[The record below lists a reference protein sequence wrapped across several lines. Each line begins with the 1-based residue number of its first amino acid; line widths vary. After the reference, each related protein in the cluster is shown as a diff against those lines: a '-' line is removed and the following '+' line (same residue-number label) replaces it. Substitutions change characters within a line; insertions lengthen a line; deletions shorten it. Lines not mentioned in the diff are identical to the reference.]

1 MLLPLLVSILAMT
14 DTEPPAF
21 FAANEE
27 LRAYV
32 LEAGEHHPGLLA
44 RYHEWRATLKRI
56 PQAGALDDPMLT
68 YNHFLKSDTNDAR
81 AALTQRLP
89 WFGTLRARSDR
100 AAAEADAALARFY
113 TARNALFAE
122 VKRAYFE
129 YAFLGGRIEVVRAQ
143 MELLDFTE
151 DIVRSKYSLGTATE
165 ADLLRVQIEE
175 TKVQDRLDGL
185 VQMRPA
191 LSARLVETLGR
202 SQAEFLPW
210 PQPAVLP
217 PAPPS
222 ATEALE
228 RVNALN
234 PELATL
240 DHLLESRERSV
251 RLARKKGRPDFT
263 VGAGYT
269 RRTDMGGEDFLMTIV
284 GVNLPSWRG
293 RVKAG
298 VEEARLN
305 EKATEYEKQ
314 RVTLSLESEVRITLA
329 EMKDAARRFDLY
341 EDTLIPKAE
350 RTYQSVQ
357 SAYASGGPK
366 ADFLDLLSSVQ
377 VLLQFQ
383 IDQLRAER
391 DLQLAAAAL
400 EKTMSGWTS
409 D

>member
-1 MLLPLLVSILAMT
+1 MLLPVLVSILAMT

-21 FAANEE
+21 IAANEE

-44 RYHEWRATLKRI
+44 RYHQWRATLKRI
-56 PQAGALDDPMLT
+56 PQAGGLDDPMLT

-81 AALTQRLP
+81 AALTQRFP
-89 WFGTLRARSDR
+89 WFGTLRARSDQ
-100 AAAEADAALARFY
+100 ASAEAEAALARFY

-143 MELLDFTE
+143 IELLDFTE

-175 TKVQDRLDGL
+175 IKTQDRFDGFL
-185 VQMRPA
+185 QMRPA
-191 LSARLVETLGR
+191 LSARLAETLGR

-210 PQPAVLP
+210 PQPAALP
-217 PAPPS
+217 PSPPS
-222 ATEALE
+222 AMEALE
-228 RVNALN
+228 RVNTLN

-240 DHLLESRERSV
+240 DHLIESRERGV
-251 RLARKKGRPDFT
+251 KLARKKGRPNFT
-263 VGAGYT
+263 LGAGYT

-284 GVNLPSWRG
+284 GLNLPIWRG
-293 RVKAG
+293 RVRAG

-305 EKATEYEKQ
+305 EKAVEYEKQ
-314 RVTLSLESEVRITLA
+314 RVTLSLESDIRMTLA
-329 EMKDAARRFDLY
+329 DMKDAARRFDLY

-350 RTYQSVQ
+350 QSYQSVQ
-357 SAYASGGPK
+357 SAYASGGPR

-391 DLQLAAAAL
+391 DLHLAAAAL
-400 EKTMSGWTS
+400 EKTMGGWTS